1 MKNAEYLFALSLI
14 ALPLYG
20 QGLHENFDQ
29 VAPNTA
35 LSSKTVEGWR
45 QEGPAPAGSAV
56 ISEEAGFPS
65 GKGLRLEKRETMA
78 VYECGSPLWS
88 STDGVFTFK
97 INFRFTGKMLFDVA
111 LHNGSTS
118 AGFYISINARTGEL
132 AASQGGGESAFRG
145 DMGKYPVKELKK
157 DTWYTLEI
165 RNVTLHKTMAEPT
178 SGKLYLYEAAN
189 SADLILDGVSIAASG
204 SIPLSSI
211 KTMLIRRWGEGVLD
225 IDDIKIS
232 AASDK

>member
-1 MKNAEYLFALSLI
+1 MKNTKYLLALTMV

-20 QGLHENFDQ
+20 QGIHENFDQ
-29 VAPNTA
+29 VAPNTT
-35 LSSKTVEGWR
+35 LSAKTVEGWR

-56 ISEEAGFPS
+56 ITEEAGYLS
-65 GKGLRLEKRETMA
+65 GKGLRLEKRDTMA
-78 VYECGSPLWS
+78 VYESGGPIWS
-88 STDGVFTFK
+88 STNGAFTFK
-97 INFRFTGKMLFDVA
+97 ITFRFSGKILFDVA

-132 AASQGGGESAFRG
+132 SASQGGGESAFRG
-145 DMGKYPVKELKK
+145 NAGKYPVKELRKE
-157 DTWYTLEI
+157 TWYTLEI
-165 RNVTLHKTMAEPT
+165 RNITLHTTLAEPT

-189 SADLILDGVSIAASG
+189 SADLILDGISVAASG

-211 KTMLIRRWGEGVLD
+211 KTVLIRRWGEGVLD
-225 IDDIKIS
+225 IDDIKIG